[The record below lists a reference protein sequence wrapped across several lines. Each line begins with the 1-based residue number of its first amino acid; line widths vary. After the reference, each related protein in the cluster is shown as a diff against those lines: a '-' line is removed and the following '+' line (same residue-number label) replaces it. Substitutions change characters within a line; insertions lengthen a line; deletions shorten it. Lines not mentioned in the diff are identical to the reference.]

1 MREGGAAAGAGP
13 RDRER
18 GASLIDVLLVL
29 VLAAVA
35 ASLIA
40 PVSASVA
47 DATRARHAAGFVSA
61 RLRLAR
67 AEAINR
73 RANVGLVFD
82 LTAGQWAV
90 RICRD
95 GTNNGLRRAEITSG
109 ADPCFDG
116 PHRFSDLFPG
126 VEIAVD
132 PRFPGPAGEAG
143 SSDPVRFG
151 SSDMASFSPAGSC
164 TAGTLF
170 LRSGRDQHY
179 AIRIA
184 GVNGRTR
191 TFRFDEGAW
200 RWLEL

>member
-1 MREGGAAAGAGP
+1 MRVGGAAAGTD
-13 RDRER
+13 RRERER

-29 VLAAVA
+29 VLVAVA

-47 DATRARHAAGFVSA
+47 DATRARQAAGFVSS

-73 RANVGLVFD
+73 RVNVGLVFD
-82 LTAGQWAV
+82 LVDGRWAL

-95 GTNNGLRRAEITSG
+95 GTGNGLRRADIDAG
-109 ADPCFDG
+109 DDACFDG
-116 PHRFSDLFPG
+116 PHKFGDLFPG

-132 PRFPGPAGEAG
+132 PLIPGPGGEAG
-143 SSDPVRFG
+143 GSDPVRFG

-164 TAGTLF
+164 TPGTLF
-170 LRSGRDQHY
+170 LRTGRDRQY

-184 GVNGRTR
+184 GVNARTR
-191 TFRFDEGAW
+191 AFRFDVGAW
-200 RWLEL
+200 EWLEL

>member
-1 MREGGAAAGAGP
+1 MREGGAAAGAGHW
-13 RDRER
+13 DRER

-29 VLAAVA
+29 ALAAVA

-47 DATRARHAAGFVSA
+47 DTTRARQAAGFVSA

-82 LTAGQWAV
+82 LDAGQWAM

-95 GTNNGLRRAEITSG
+95 GTGNGLRRAEIVSG
-109 ADPCFDG
+109 DDPCVDG
-116 PHRFSDLFPG
+116 PHRFGDLFSG
-126 VEIAVD
+126 VVIEVD
-132 PRFPGPAGEAG
+132 RRFPGPAGEPG
-143 SSDPVRFG
+143 SSDPIRFG
-151 SSDMASFSPAGSC
+151 TSDMASFSPSGSC

-170 LRSGRDQHY
+170 LQSGRDRQY
-179 AIRIA
+179 AIRVA